1 MEFIKPYAALVEKN
15 LRSLSLP
22 QVPESLY
29 APQRYILEIGGKRI
43 RPVLTLISCGICGS
57 KPERALPAAIAV
69 ELLHNFT
76 LIHDDIMDQA
86 GSRRGKP
93 AVHVK
98 WDMSSAI
105 LSGDGLFV
113 QSMLQLQHLPGDIDH
128 KKVSGI
134 FLRGINSVCEG
145 QALDMEFENRDDVTT
160 DEYLT
165 MIGGKTAALISA
177 SMVMGG
183 ICGGADEHQSELLNT
198 IGTSL
203 GIAFQIQ
210 DDWLDVT
217 ADPDKFGK
225 RRAGD
230 IYEGKK
236 TFLMLNALE
245 NCSEAGRSRIMELL
259 KLPELEPEMVEEVIS
274 LYKSS
279 GAIDAANSE
288 FISYYSRAEEAL
300 HSFEESPYKRDLLQ
314 LINYLKN
321 REN

>member
-1 MEFIKPYAALVEKN
+1 LEFIKPYAALVEKN

-22 QVPESLY
+22 DVPETLY

-43 RPVLTLISCGICGS
+43 RPVLALLSCGLCGS
-57 KPERALPAAIAV
+57 KPEKAISAALAV

-86 GSRRGKP
+86 GSRRGMP
-93 AVHVK
+93 SVHIK
-98 WDMSSAI
+98 WNVSSAI

-113 QSMLQLQHLPGDIDH
+113 QSMLQLQNLPEGADH
-128 KKVSGI
+128 KRISEV

-145 QALDMEFENRDDVTT
+145 QALDMEFENRSDVTL
-160 DEYLT
+160 DEYIN

-177 SMVMGG
+177 AMVMGG
-183 ICGGADEHQSELLNT
+183 MCGCAAARQAEMLDT

-203 GIAFQIQ
+203 GLAFQIQ

-245 NCSEAGRSRIMELL
+245 NCSEAGRSRIRELL
-259 KLPELEPEMVEEVIS
+259 KLPRLGPEMVDEVIS
-274 LYKSS
+274 LYSS
-279 GAIDAANSE
+279 CGAIDAARTE
-288 FISYYSRAEEAL
+288 FLGYYSRAEEAL
-300 HSFEESPYKRDLLQ
+300 HSFEDSPYKQDLIQ